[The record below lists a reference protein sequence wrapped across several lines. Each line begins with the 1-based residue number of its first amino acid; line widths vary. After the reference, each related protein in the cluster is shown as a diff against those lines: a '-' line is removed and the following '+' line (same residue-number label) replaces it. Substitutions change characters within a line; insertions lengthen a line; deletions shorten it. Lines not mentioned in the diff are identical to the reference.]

1 MNAENKMTTDQ
12 HARLCDLLESQCGIR
27 VGDALLGP
35 AQEGI
40 ARVMAR
46 IEAHTFDDL
55 ISCASNPQNGV
66 RDQLVNA
73 LVSRETWWFRDP
85 DTFTALDELLA
96 SLEERLSCGQG
107 GRVRVWSAACSTG
120 QEPYSIGMTIL
131 ERCRRGGSSPEFPPC
146 YDIVATDVSPAALF
160 LAVAGR
166 YDPRAMER
174 GLPDHLRE
182 RYFRAEGMVFSIQN
196 SLRQAIQFRQHNLL
210 DPVTDLGEGPF
221 SLVLLRNVLE
231 YYAPKTQQTLLSNVA
246 AAMPAGGFLV
256 LGQGEALPESDAF
269 EPAAN
274 GQLSVY
280 RRRS

>member
-1 MNAENKMTTDQ
+1 MKAENNMTTAQ
-12 HARLCDLLESQCGIR
+12 HAQLCDLLEAQCGLRI
-27 VGDALLGP
+27 GDALLGP

-85 DTFTALDELLA
+85 DTFIALDELLA
-96 SLEERLSCGQG
+96 ALEKSLGGGQD

-131 ERCRRGGSSPEFPPC
+131 ERHRRNGASPEFPPC

-166 YDPRAMER
+166 YDPRTMER
-174 GLPDHLRE
+174 GLADDLRE
-182 RYFRAEGMVFSIQN
+182 RYFRVDGMVFSIQN
-196 SLRQAIQFRQHNLL
+196 SLREAIRFRQHNLL
-210 DPVTDLGEGPF
+210 DPVTDLGAGPF
-221 SLVLLRNVLE
+221 NLVFLRNVLE
-231 YYAPKTQQTLLSNVA
+231 YYAPATQQALLSNVA
-246 AAMPAGGFLV
+246 TAMASGGFLV
-256 LGQGEALPESDAF
+256 LGEGETLPESGAF
-269 EPAAN
+269 ESAP
-274 GQLSVY
+274 GEQLSVY